1 MALLYNKEDRRKRYL
16 NSTRKHKEEHI
27 KKIKAPVKEHRKN
40 KKDYFDED
48 IDGEIS

>member
-1 MALLYNKEDRRKRYL
+1 MVFLYNKEDRRKRYL
-16 NSTRKHKEEHI
+16 NSKRKHEEEHN
-27 KKIKAPVKEHRKN
+27 KKIRVPEKDHRKN